1 MLSKECQGQPAKT
14 RAVYQRVYRDKKI
27 MNPKFRLPSF
37 GSKTSITRRTRR
49 RSIVPV
55 AMMDVRIVRVSV
67 GQFLVV
73 MDVGM
78 WLAGWIG
85 WLVDVVVM
93 LVVRVEM
100 VVRHCLVPVRMGV
113 ALGEM

>member
-1 MLSKECQGQPAKT
+1 
-14 RAVYQRVYRDKKI
+14 
-27 MNPKFRLPSF
+27 
-37 GSKTSITRRTRR
+37 
-49 RSIVPV
+49 
-55 AMMDVRIVRVSV
+55 MMDVRIVRVSV

-85 WLVDVVVM
+85 WLVDVLVM

-100 VVRHCLVPVRMGV
+100 VVRHCFVAVRVGV
-113 ALGEM
+113 ALGEMEPYANHHQAARSPEEQGWLLL

>member
-1 MLSKECQGQPAKT
+1 
-14 RAVYQRVYRDKKI
+14 
-27 MNPKFRLPSF
+27 
-37 GSKTSITRRTRR
+37 
-49 RSIVPV
+49 
-55 AMMDVRIVRVSV
+55 MMDVRIVRVSV

-100 VVRHCLVPVRMGV
+100 VVRHCLVPVRVGV
-113 ALGEM
+113 ALGEMEPNANHHQASPAQKSKDGCSRNTINDNAAPMNGAVEK

>member
-1 MLSKECQGQPAKT
+1 MRNAECGSRNVKSEIILRSA
-14 RAVYQRVYRDKKI
+14 
-27 MNPKFRLPSF
+27 FRIPIS
-37 GSKTSITRRTRR
+37 
-49 RSIVPV
+49 SIVPV

-85 WLVDVVVM
+85 CLVDVLVM
-93 LVVRVEM
+93 LVVSVEM
-100 VVRHCLVPVRMGV
+100 VVRH
-113 ALGEM
+113 